1 MNAFTTSFDELPDSL
16 PIFPLVGVLLLPRGQ
31 LPLNIFEPRYLA
43 MVTSALG
50 GDRMIGMIQPK
61 DSSSND
67 ANPQVYQTGCAGR
80 IIRFEEMEDGRFLI
94 NLLGWSRF
102 KIREERGL
110 NRGFR
115 SVIADW
121 TPYRTDLEKSESS
134 EFDRERLLRSLR
146 SYFEIQGIQVDWEN
160 VQEAQ
165 DERLINMVAMA
176 CPFEPLEKQALLEA
190 QNLTVR
196 AETLISLIEMV
207 VLSTAGD
214 DSTQQ

>member
-1 MNAFTTSFDELPDSL
+1 MSPLPSCVRVVYVD
-16 PIFPLVGVLLLPRGQ
+16 PGFHPRGT
-31 LPLNIFEPRYLA
+31 LDYTYLTEVIA
-43 MVTSALG
+43 SG
-50 GDRMIGMIQPK
+50 
-61 DSSSND
+61 S
-67 ANPQVYQTGCAGR
+67 
-80 IIRFEEMEDGRFLI
+80 
-94 NLLGWSRF
+94 